1 MSERAFIAID
11 GVELPNPIV
20 CPITEY
26 DFDAASTGRTE
37 SGYMHRDRVR
47 VKVMELEPEWENLTD
62 TQATRIRTSLLP
74 VTVAVTVKTPIGYVT
89 KSMTAGD
96 LHWTPN
102 PDRNGTMKWDLK
114 TKLSEN

>member
-1 MSERAFIAID
+1 MSEAFIAID
-11 GVELPNPIV
+11 GVALPTPTV

-47 VKVMELEPEWENLTD
+47 AKVMELEPEWENLTPE
-62 TQATRIRTSLLP
+62 QATRIRTSLLP
-74 VTVAVTVKTPIGYVT
+74 VTVAVTIQTPLGFIT
-89 KSMTAGD
+89 RDMTAGD

-102 PDRNGTMKWDLK
+102 PDHNGSMRWDLK

>member
-1 MSERAFIAID
+1 MSDQAFMAVD
-11 GVELPNPIV
+11 GVDLPDPVV

-37 SGYMHRDRVR
+37 AGYMHRDRVR
-47 VKVMELEPEWENLTD
+47 AKVVELEPEWENLTPEL
-62 TQATRIRTSLLP
+62 ARLIRTALLP
-74 VTVAVTVKTPIGYVT
+74 VSVAVTVLTPIGQIT
-89 KSMTAGD
+89 REMTVGD

-102 PDRNGTMKWDLK
+102 PDHNGSMKWDLK